1 MQWED
6 GMGGKGGGG
15 DDGDAVSFIT
25 GVGAC
30 ESDGRRVSS
39 VGMLSQ
45 LQIVRPM
52 MSIEDLMISS
62 TRQSHDLQA
71 TNLMES
77 HEPSSFP
84 IECHGIYSASPM
96 NPAT

>member
-6 GMGGKGGGG
+6 GMGGEGGGG
-15 DDGDAVSFIT
+15 DEGDAVSFIT

-52 MSIEDLMISS
+52 MSIEYLN
-62 TRQSHDLQA
+62 HDQLHKA
-71 TNLMES
+71 KPRL
-77 HEPSSFP
+77 
-84 IECHGIYSASPM
+84 AS
-96 NPAT
+96 NKSD